1 MNAIKYCEILEG
13 HMLPHFQEKMA
24 PGSIFQQDND
34 PKHTSRLARKFLS
47 DHDVQVLEWPPQS
60 PDLNPIENLWE
71 LVDREVKKKKTSN
84 LQQLEEIVKLE
95 WKNVSPNHVISLVDS
110 MPSRL
115 NAVIANNGYAT
126 KY

>member
-1 MNAIKYCEILEG
+1 
-13 HMLPHFQEKMA
+13 MA

-34 PKHTSRLARKFLS
+34 PKHTSRLARTFPS
-47 DHDVQVLEWPPQS
+47 DHDVQLLTWPPQS

-71 LVDREVKKKKTSN
+71 LIDREVRKKKPSN
-84 LQQLEEIVKLE
+84 LKQLEKIIKLE
-95 WKNVSPNHVISLVDS
+95 WESIPLDLIRSLVDS

-115 NAVIANNGYAT
+115 KEVISNNGYAT